1 MAWPNSCFFNMKKY
15 FLLFTLVAMTSTLC
29 LAQGYTPGGNRSRGH
44 IQVVGDVAVTQ
55 LVKRHIELNERVRTI
70 PGYRIQVASL
80 SGTSSKNRAFDMK
93 ERIHTNYPGVE
104 AYVVFDEPNFKVK
117 VGDFRT
123 RLEAYVFLQHIRG
136 EFPGTIIRDNIYPT
150 QINWD
155 EMVPESEDDI

>member
-1 MAWPNSCFFNMKKY
+1 MKRFFS
-15 FLLFTLVAMTSTLC
+15 LILFAAVFCVALQAQNYYST
-29 LAQGYTPGGNRSRGH
+29 NRSKGH
-44 IQVVGDVAVTQ
+44 IEIKGDVAVSQ
-55 LVKRHIELNERVRTI
+55 LVQKHIELNERVRTI

-93 ERIHTNYPGVE
+93 ERIRNNYPGVE

-123 RLEAYVFLQHIRG
+123 RLEAYVFLLRLKN

-150 QINWD
+150 QINWE

>member
-1 MAWPNSCFFNMKKY
+1 MVRK
-15 FLLFTLVAMTSTLC
+15 LLLLTALLLPQLL
-29 LAQGYTPGGNRSRGH
+29 LAQSYSTNRSRGR
-44 IQVVGDVAVTQ
+44 IEIKGDVAVSQ
-55 LVKRHIELNERVRTI
+55 LVQKHIELNERVRTI

-80 SGTSSKNRAFDMK
+80 SGTSSKNRAFEMK
-93 ERIHTNYPGVE
+93 ERIREAYPGVE

-123 RLEAYVFLQHIRG
+123 RLEAYVFLQHIRAD
-136 EFPGTIIRDNIYPT
+136 FPGTIIRDNILPT

>member
-1 MAWPNSCFFNMKKY
+1 MRIFAFVVLVCFP
-15 FLLFTLVAMTSTLC
+15 LLMN
-29 LAQGYTPGGNRSRGH
+29 AQGYGYGSNRSRGH
-44 IQVVGDVAVTQ
+44 IEIKGDVAVTQ
-55 LVKRHIELNERVRTI
+55 LVQKHIELNERVRTI

-80 SGTSSKNRAFDMK
+80 SGTSSKNRAFEMK
-93 ERIHTNYPGVE
+93 DRIRETYPGVE

-123 RLEAYVFLQHIRG
+123 RLEAYVFLQRIRPD
-136 EFPGTIIRDNIYPT
+136 FPGTIIRDNIFPT

>member
-1 MAWPNSCFFNMKKY
+1 MRR
-15 FLLFTLVAMTSTLC
+15 LLIIAVLMLPQLVWSQSYST
-29 LAQGYTPGGNRSRGH
+29 NRSRGRVE
-44 IQVVGDVAVTQ
+44 IKGDVAVAQ
-55 LVKRHIELNERVRTI
+55 LVQKHIELNERIRTI

-80 SGTSSKNRAFDMK
+80 SGTSSKNRAFEMK
-93 ERIHTNYPGVE
+93 ERIREAYPGVE

-123 RLEAYVFLQHIRG
+123 RLEAYVFLQHIRMD
-136 EFPGTIIRDNIYPT
+136 FPGTIIRDNIFPT

>member
-1 MAWPNSCFFNMKKY
+1 MKKNQLVLI
-15 FLLFTLVAMTSTLC
+15 LLVLTCSVCS
-29 LAQGYTPGGNRSRGH
+29 AQGYRPGGNRSRG
-44 IQVVGDVAVTQ
+44 QVQIVGDVAVNQ
-55 LVKRHIELNERVRTI
+55 LVQRHIELNERVRTI

-93 ERIHTNYPGVE
+93 ERIHASYPGVE

>member
-1 MAWPNSCFFNMKKY
+1 MKRF
-15 FLLFTLVAMTSTLC
+15 FLLILFATVFCVALQAQNYYST
-29 LAQGYTPGGNRSRGH
+29 NRSKGH
-44 IQVVGDVAVTQ
+44 IEIKGDVAVSQ
-55 LVKRHIELNERVRTI
+55 LVQKHIELNERVRTI

-93 ERIHTNYPGVE
+93 ERIRNNYPGVE

-123 RLEAYVFLQHIRG
+123 RLEAYVFLLRLKN

-150 QINWD
+150 QINWE

>member
-1 MAWPNSCFFNMKKY
+1 MRK
-15 FLLFTLVAMTSTLC
+15 LLIIAVVLLPQLL
-29 LAQGYTPGGNRSRGH
+29 LAQSYSTNRSRGR
-44 IQVVGDVAVTQ
+44 IEIKGDVAVSQ
-55 LVKRHIELNERVRTI
+55 LVQKHIELNERVRTI

-93 ERIHTNYPGVE
+93 ERIREAYPGVE
-104 AYVVFDEPNFKVK
+104 TYVVFDEPNFKVK

-123 RLEAYVFLQHIRG
+123 RLEAYVFLQQIRN
-136 EFPGTIIRDNIYPT
+136 EFPGTIIRDNILPT

>member
-1 MAWPNSCFFNMKKY
+1 MVWLNNQTLMKKI
-15 FLLFTLVAMTSTLC
+15 FLLTAVLC
-29 LAQGYTPGGNRSRGH
+29 LTAFMAQAQNYYSTNRSKGH
-44 IQVVGDVAVTQ
+44 VEIKGDVAVTQ
-55 LVKRHIELNERVRTI
+55 LVQKHVELNERVRTI

-93 ERIHTNYPGVE
+93 ERIRNNYPGVE

-123 RLEAYVFLQHIRG
+123 RLEAYVFLQRIKN

-150 QINWD
+150 QINWE
-155 EMVPESEDDI
+155 EMVPETEDDI

>member
-1 MAWPNSCFFNMKKY
+1 MVRK
-15 FLLFTLVAMTSTLC
+15 LLLLTALLLPQLL
-29 LAQGYTPGGNRSRGH
+29 LAQSYSTNRSRGR
-44 IQVVGDVAVTQ
+44 IEIKGDVAVSQ
-55 LVKRHIELNERVRTI
+55 LVQKHIELNERVRTV

-93 ERIHTNYPGVE
+93 ERIREAYPGVE

-123 RLEAYVFLQHIRG
+123 RLEAYVFLQHIRVD
-136 EFPGTIIRDNIYPT
+136 FPGTIIRDNILPT

>member
-1 MAWPNSCFFNMKKY
+1 MKKIVLL
-15 FLLFTLVAMTSTLC
+15 FLLCAMVC
-29 LAQGYTPGGNRSRGH
+29 GAAYAQTYRGYGSNRSKGH
-44 IQVVGDVAVTQ
+44 IEIKGDVAVTQ
-55 LVKRHIELNERVRTI
+55 LVQKHIELNERVRTI

-80 SGTSSKNRAFDMK
+80 SGTASKNRAFDMK
-93 ERIHTNYPGVE
+93 DRIREAYPGVE

-123 RLEAYVFLQHIRG
+123 RLDAYVFLQRIRN

-155 EMVPESEDDI
+155 EMIPETEDDI

>member
-1 MAWPNSCFFNMKKY
+1 MKYLKD
-15 FLLFTLVAMTSTLC
+15 FLLAFTFLALVGTTFNYCS
-29 LAQGYTPGGNRSRGH
+29 AQGYRPGGNRSRGH
-44 IQVVGDVAVTQ
+44 VQIVGDVSVSQ
-55 LVKRHIELNERVRTI
+55 LVQRHIELNERVRTI

-93 ERIHTNYPGVE
+93 ERIHNNYPGVE

-123 RLEAYVFLQHIRG
+123 RLEAYVFLQHIRA

>member
-1 MAWPNSCFFNMKKY
+1 MKRIII
-15 FLLFTLVAMTSTLC
+15 LLALVVAMGFVSQAQNYYST
-29 LAQGYTPGGNRSRGH
+29 NRSRGH
-44 IQVVGDVAVTQ
+44 VDIKGDVAVSQ
-55 LVKRHIELNERVRTI
+55 LVQKHIELNERVRTI

-93 ERIHTNYPGVE
+93 ERIRNNYPGVE

-123 RLEAYVFLQHIRG
+123 RLDAYVFLQRIKN

-150 QINWD
+150 QINWE
-155 EMVPESEDDI
+155 EMAPETEDDI

>member
-1 MAWPNSCFFNMKKY
+1 MKKY

-44 IQVVGDVAVTQ
+44 IQVVGDVAVAQ

-93 ERIHTNYPGVE
+93 ERIHMNYPGVE

>member
-1 MAWPNSCFFNMKKY
+1 MKRFFS
-15 FLLFTLVAMTSTLC
+15 LILFATVFCVALQAQNYYST
-29 LAQGYTPGGNRSRGH
+29 NRSKGH
-44 IQVVGDVAVTQ
+44 IEIKGDVAVSQ
-55 LVKRHIELNERVRTI
+55 LVQKHIELNERVRTI

-93 ERIHTNYPGVE
+93 ERIRNNYPGVE

-123 RLEAYVFLQHIRG
+123 RLEAYVFLLRLKN

-150 QINWD
+150 QINWE